1 MNFAMDIA
9 HMDCDSFSS
18 RGKCMIVI
26 SKHIFNLGTTKV
38 RRDRGVYV
46 WNMWNFL
53 YKRRIMT
60 RRSSSFRWVVF
71 NVEIGCFTSYL
82 AAVTHGR
89 TISYI

>member
-9 HMDCDSFSS
+9 HMDCDSFS
-18 RGKCMIVI
+18 RCGKCMIVI
-26 SKHIFNLGTTKV
+26 IKHIFDLGMTKV

-60 RRSSSFRWVVF
+60 RRCSSFRLGSLQCRGL
-71 NVEIGCFTSYL
+71 EIGCFTSFL
-82 AAVTHGR
+82 L
-89 TISYI
+89 